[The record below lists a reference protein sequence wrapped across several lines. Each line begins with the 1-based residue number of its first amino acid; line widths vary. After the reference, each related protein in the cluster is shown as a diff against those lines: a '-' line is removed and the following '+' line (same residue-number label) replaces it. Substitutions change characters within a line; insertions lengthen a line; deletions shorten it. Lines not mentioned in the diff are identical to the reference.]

1 MRSNCHSSEVHGIN
15 KTVLKQGYTK
25 AVDMWSLGT
34 VTSAIL
40 AGRSLFV
47 KSQAADQRRDSGEA
61 IKEASAMCDLYELD
75 NGFEWEHVGFQAKDF
90 IKKLLVLHEEERM
103 TAVQALKHEWFTN
116 QYYQDDFDALY
127 RHAIKDWKSR
137 HLPPPDI
144 FADLEVYAYAQKPYT
159 KVRRRHSKPIEP
171 HYQPPHQKVYQ
182 LLSQRRRHTQL
193 PTISETNAE
202 PPNVEDLRISEEL
215 PGPKVGLRSV
225 DTIIPNSSSAL
236 VENASKVNESH
247 WGPTATAR
255 SRKSRCR
262 SIFDIEEDE
271 NDPLPV
277 KESMH
282 MPSPPHL
289 SSFTSMN
296 KRKYIPGAGEDEG
309 GIQADEIPFQ
319 RFRKGLHDGPLI
331 SKKRTK
337 TSVINS
343 AQSGCPESPGSVSR
357 YWSSAKGPK
366 EDDVEMRTDVVAQS
380 QIQSGTQQSLDQDS
394 TPIIPPPPLSNFT
407 PLHMLHAC
415 ESEDSSDVQEIPF
428 RIHRPDRSQMT
439 KPRRASSFVDPT
451 EVESHERAGRKT
463 RTFRTAKVYGQ
474 DVAEVREKLAIKSQ
488 TELQNVSSGDMTD
501 SIRTA
506 Y

>member
-1 MRSNCHSSEVHGIN
+1 MSNCHSSEVHGIN

-75 NGFEWEHVGFQAKDF
+75 NGVEWEDVSFQAKDF
-90 IKKLLVLHEEERM
+90 VKKLLVLHEEERM

-116 QYYQDDFDALY
+116 KYYQDDFDALY
-127 RHAIKDWKSR
+127 RHAIKDWMSR

-144 FADLEVYAYAQKPYT
+144 FADLEIYANAQKPYT

-171 HYQPPHQKVYQ
+171 HYQPPNQKVYQ

-202 PPNVEDLRISEEL
+202 PPNGEGLRISEEL
-215 PGPKVGLRSV
+215 PGPKVELGSV
-225 DTIIPNSSSAL
+225 DTIIPYSSSAL
-236 VENASKVNESH
+236 VENASKVNESR
-247 WGPTATAR
+247 WSATATAR
-255 SRKSRCR
+255 SRKSRR
-262 SIFDIEEDE
+262 RFIFDIEEDE
-271 NDPLPV
+271 KYPVPV
-277 KESMH
+277 KESVRI
-282 MPSPPHL
+282 PSPPHL
-289 SSFTSMN
+289 SSFTSII
-296 KRKYIPGAGEDEG
+296 KRKYIPGAEEDEG
-309 GIQADEIPFQ
+309 GIQGDEIPFQ
-319 RFRKGLHDGPLI
+319 KIRKGSNDGPLI

-343 AQSGCPESPGSVSR
+343 AQSGCHDSPGSVSR
-357 YWSSAKGPK
+357 YWSSAKSPR
-366 EDDVEMRTDVVAQS
+366 EADVEMRTGVVAQS
-380 QIQSGTQQSLDQDS
+380 QIQSGAQQSLDQDS
-394 TPIIPPPPLSNFT
+394 TPVIPPPPLSIFT
-407 PLHMLHAC
+407 PLHMLHAS
-415 ESEDSSDVQEIPF
+415 ESEDSSNVQEITF
-428 RIHRPDRSQMT
+428 RIHRPDGPQMT
-439 KPRRASSFVDPT
+439 RPRQASSFVDPT
-451 EVESHERAGRKT
+451 EVEIHQRAGRKT
-463 RTFRTAKVYGQ
+463 RNFRTAKAYGQ
-474 DVAEVREKLAIKSQ
+474 DVAEVREKLTRKSQ

-501 SIRTA
+501 SVRTA